1 MFDDR
6 DGSAVVAKQV
16 ARPCG
21 ARAERPRALKAC
33 AEQRASLAD
42 VASVRGASRRGGRRA
57 EAMETKRR
65 RDGGCVRCVL
75 LDSLVLVVQDVTRL
89 CRMFTRL
96 CRMVLRSARCLLG
109 CAGCLL
115 GRARPHEVED
125 QRLWEIE
132 KFVS

>member
-42 VASVRGASRRGGRRA
+42 VASVRGASRRGVRRV
-57 EAMETKRR
+57 EAVETKRR
-65 RDGGCVRCVL
+65 RVCTVRAAGLSRV
-75 LDSLVLVVQDVTRL
+75 
-89 CRMFTRL
+89 
-96 CRMVLRSARCLLG
+96 G
-109 CAGCLL
+109 CAGCY
-115 GRARPHEVED
+115 
-125 QRLWEIE
+125 
-132 KFVS
+132 